1 MKRELAA
8 LAVLYLVAHL
18 LYLPPTLEDID
29 SINFALGVRDFDV
42 ARHQP
47 HPPGYPVFIALAKAS
62 TGALQAIGVRDPAP
76 AALALLSALAGTAL
90 IPLLFALF
98 RGLGAG
104 VHLAWW
110 AMAVAVCSPLM
121 WFTALRPL
129 SDMTGLAFATA
140 TQVCLL
146 SAGRPGSDAGRP
158 GLKTPGP
165 QSGEWPRAATMWA
178 RGLQT
183 PGDPFA
189 G

>member
-8 LAVLYLVAHL
+8 VAVLYLVAHL

-62 TGALQAIGVRDPAP
+62 TGGLQAIG
-76 AALALLSALAGTAL
+76 ALAGTAL
-90 IPLLFALF
+90 MPLLFALF
-98 RGLGAG
+98 RSLGAG
-104 VHLAWW
+104 AHLAWW
-110 AMAVAVCSPLM
+110 AMAVAACSPLM

-129 SDMTGLAFATA
+129 SDMTGLALATA

-146 SAGRPGSDAGRP
+146 RALVVRGLTPAAR

-165 QSGEWPRAATMWA
+165 QTEMAKSVAHEAGV
-178 RGLQT
+178 LQT
-183 PGDPFA
+183 RGDPFA